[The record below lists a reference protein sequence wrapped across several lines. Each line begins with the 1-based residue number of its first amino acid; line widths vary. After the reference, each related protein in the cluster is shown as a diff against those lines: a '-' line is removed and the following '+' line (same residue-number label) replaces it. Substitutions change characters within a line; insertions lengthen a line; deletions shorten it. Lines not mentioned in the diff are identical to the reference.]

1 MNRPSSTTAAAPADI
16 AGRRADFPL
25 VQGRD
30 DIVYLDNAATTQ
42 KPHAVLDAVRAY
54 YETTNA
60 NVHRG
65 VHQLSDAATDAFEGA
80 RARVARRINAAV
92 PSEIVW
98 TRGTTEAINLVARS
112 HGGSVLRPG
121 DRVLVTEL
129 EHHSNIVPWQ
139 MACERAGATLVAAAV
154 TPEGTLDLQD
164 FEAQLGR
171 GDVRI
176 AAFGHVSNAL
186 GTVHPVADLVAMAR
200 AAGATTLVDGAQ
212 AMAHYPVDVRALD
225 CDFYAFSGHKMYAPT
240 GIGVLYG
247 REALLEAM
255 PPWQGGGE
263 MIEEVTIEATT
274 YAALPFRFEAGT
286 PNIAGA
292 IGLAAAI
299 DYLEALDPGAVGDH
313 EGELLHRATAGLQ
326 QVEGVRIVGTA
337 PDKGPLVSFLMDGAH
352 PHDLGTLLD
361 RQGVAVRTGHHCA
374 MPLMQRLGIPG
385 TVRASFALYNSTED
399 VERLVAGVQKARSF
413 L

>member
-1 MNRPSSTTAAAPADI
+1 MNRPSSTTAAVADI
-16 AGRRADFPL
+16 ARLRADFPL
-25 VQGRD
+25 IQGRD
-30 DIVYLDNAATTQ
+30 DVVYLDNAATTQ
-42 KPHAVLDAVRAY
+42 KPRAVLDAVRAY

-80 RARVARRINAAV
+80 RARVARRINAAA

-112 HGGSVLRPG
+112 YGGSVLRPG

-139 MACERAGATLVAAAV
+139 MACERAGATLAAAAV
-154 TPEGTLDLQD
+154 TPEGALDLDD

-186 GTVHPVADLVAMAR
+186 GTVHPVADLVALAR

-274 YAALPFRFEAGT
+274 YAGLPFRFEAGT

-299 DYLEALDPGAVGDH
+299 DYLEALDPRAVGGH

-361 RQGVAVRTGHHCA
+361 RQGIAVRTGHHCA

-385 TVRASFALYNSTED
+385 TVRASFALYNSTAD